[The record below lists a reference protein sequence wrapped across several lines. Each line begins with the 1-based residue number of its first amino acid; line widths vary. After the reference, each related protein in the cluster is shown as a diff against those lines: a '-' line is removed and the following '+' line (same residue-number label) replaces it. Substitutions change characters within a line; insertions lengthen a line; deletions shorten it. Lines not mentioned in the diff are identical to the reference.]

1 MMREQMVPLT
11 EQQTELL
18 LQLVDGIS
26 AEQLTWVKG
35 YLAGVSAAVR
45 RAETTPAL
53 PATAAAEPSRITIL
67 YGSQTGHAAAVAE
80 AAKSK
85 AVAAGFKV
93 DLYAMGDYKPAR
105 LKNEKLLLIA
115 VSTQGEGEP
124 PDEALELHE
133 FIHGGSAPRLE
144 DTRYAVLALGDSSYA
159 QFCKCGRDFDEKL
172 AALGAQPLRPRVD
185 CDVDFETDA
194 EAWVADVVRLA
205 TETQAPATA
214 TEVRLAP
221 TATTL
226 QKAATWSRSKPFAA
240 TLIENIKLS
249 GRGSAKEVRHI
260 ELSLEGSGIHYEPG
274 DSLGVVPQNDPEL
287 VAELIAALDLDSG
300 ETVALKHGTAT
311 LEQALTRE
319 YEITTLSR
327 PFLTKYAALADAGEL
342 DKLLL
347 PENESALRSFM
358 DGREVI
364 DVIIRFPASGISG
377 AEFMQTLRRLQPR
390 LYSIASSGKVNPG
403 MAHLTVAAVR
413 YATHG
418 RNRKGVAS
426 MQFSE
431 RITAGDQVPVYVE
444 HNRNFKLPAD
454 TAAPV
459 IMIGP
464 GTGVAPFRAFIEERE
479 AVGATGDNW
488 LFFGDQ
494 HFRTDFLYQREWQR
508 YLKNS
513 VLNRIDVAFSRDG
526 RSKTYVQHR
535 MLERSRDLY
544 AWLQDGAHLYVCGDA
559 DHMAR
564 DVHATLTGIVQSEA
578 GCSAEAATEYVRNLQ
593 REKRYQ
599 RDVY

>member
-45 RAETTPAL
+45 NAETVSVMPA
-53 PATAAAEPSRITIL
+53 AAAAEASRITIL

-80 AAKSK
+80 AAKSN
-85 AVAAGFKV
+85 AIAAGFKV

-133 FIHGGSAPRLE
+133 FIHGSSAPRLE
-144 DTRYAVLALGDSSYA
+144 GTHYAVLALGDSSYA
-159 QFCKCGRDFDEKL
+159 QFCECGKDFDEKL
-172 AALGAQPLRPRVD
+172 AALGAQPLRARVD

-205 TETQAPATA
+205 TATQAPTA
-214 TEVRLAP
+214 AVGLAP
-221 TATTL
+221 SAAATL
-226 QKAATWSRSKPFAA
+226 QTTATWSRSNPFAA
-240 TLIENIKLS
+240 TLVENLKLS
-249 GRGSAKEVRHI
+249 GRGSAKEVRHV

-274 DSLGVVPQNDPEL
+274 DSLGVVPQNDPQL
-287 VAELIAALDLDSG
+287 VAELITALDLDPR

-311 LEQALTRE
+311 LEEALVRE

-327 PFLTKYAALADAGEL
+327 PFLTKYAALAGATEL
-342 DKLLL
+342 DTLLL

-364 DVIIRFPASGISG
+364 DVVTRFPVRGISG
-377 AEFMQTLRRLQPR
+377 ADFVPTLRRLQPR

-413 YATHG
+413 YASHG
-418 RNRKGVAS
+418 RSRKGVAS
-426 MQFSE
+426 TQFSE
-431 RITAGDQVPVYVE
+431 RIAAGDPIPVYVE
-444 HNRNFKLPAD
+444 HNRNFKLPVD

-464 GTGVAPFRAFIEERE
+464 GTGVAPFRAFVEERE

-513 VLNRIDVAFSRDG
+513 VLSRIDVAFSRDS

-535 MLERSRDLY
+535 MLEHSRDLY

-578 GCSAEAATEYVRNLQ
+578 GCSTEAATEYVRNLQ

-599 RDVY
+599 RDIY

>member
-11 EQQTELL
+11 QQQTELL

-45 RAETTPAL
+45 NADTTPVM
-53 PATAAAEPSRITIL
+53 PAAAAAMPSRITIL
-67 YGSQTGHAAAVAE
+67 YGSQTGHAATVAE
-80 AAKSK
+80 AAKNK
-85 AVAAGFKV
+85 AIAAGFKV

-124 PDEALELHE
+124 PDEGLELHE

-144 DTRYAVLALGDSSYA
+144 GLRYAVLALGDSSYV
-159 QFCKCGRDFDEKL
+159 QFCKCGKDFDEKL
-172 AALGAQPLRPRVD
+172 AALGAQSLRQRVD

-194 EAWVADVVRLA
+194 EAWVTDVVRLA
-205 TETQAPATA
+205 TETQAPVADI
-214 TEVRLAP
+214 RLAP
-221 TATTL
+221 TAAL
-226 QKAATWSRSKPFAA
+226 QTVATWSRSNPFAA

-249 GRGSAKEVRHI
+249 GRGSAKEVRHV
-260 ELSLEGSGIHYEPG
+260 ELSLEGSGIQYEPG

-287 VAELIAALDLDSG
+287 VAELIAALDLDSH

-311 LEQALTRE
+311 LEQALTCE

-347 PENESALRSFM
+347 PENEGALRSFM
-358 DGREVI
+358 EGREVI
-364 DVIIRFPASGISG
+364 DVVTRFPVSGISG
-377 AEFMQTLRRLQPR
+377 AEFVQTLRRLQPR
-390 LYSIASSGKVNPG
+390 LYSIASSGKANPD

-413 YATHG
+413 YASHG
-418 RNRKGVAS
+418 RKRKGVAS

-431 RITAGDQVPVYVE
+431 RIAAGDRIPVYVE

-454 TAAPV
+454 TAAPA

-578 GCSAEAATEYVRNLQ
+578 GCSAEAAAEYVRKLQ